1 MRRGSDSVAPYEPPR
16 QSMRGQLIDAVFI
29 LVLLFVTLFAST
41 YVLSLQG
48 GGAAGG
54 APPEPRPVSELPISS
69 AEKQQFQ
76 KMVDA
81 GMVDV
86 ATVNDSVQAN
96 RPNPTK
102 YAFSVISLVVTA
114 AIIVAYMA
122 FVYRTSF
129 KEYKEVIEE
138 KFGPSEGGRA

>member
-1 MRRGSDSVAPYEPPR
+1 MAPYEPPR

-54 APPEPRPVSELPISS
+54 SAEPRPVSELPISS
-69 AEKQQFQ
+69 AGKQQFQ
-76 KMVDA
+76 KMIDA
-81 GMVDV
+81 GMVDLP
-86 ATVNDSVQAN
+86 TVNDSVEAN
-96 RPNPTK
+96 RPDAGK
-102 YAFSVISLVVTA
+102 YAFSVLSLVVTA

-122 FVYRTSF
+122 YVYRVSF

>member
-1 MRRGSDSVAPYEPPR
+1 VVPYEPPR

-29 LVLLFVTLFAST
+29 LVLLFLTLFAST

-48 GGAAGG
+48 GGAAG
-54 APPEPRPVSELPISS
+54 AAAEPRPVSELPISA

-76 KMVDA
+76 KMIDA
-81 GMVDV
+81 GMVDLQ
-86 ATVNDSVQAN
+86 TVNDSVLAN
-96 RPNPTK
+96 RPSADK
-102 YAFSVISLVVTA
+102 YAFSVLSLVVTA

-129 KEYKEVIEE
+129 KEYREVIEE
-138 KFGPSEGGRA
+138 KFGSSEGGRT

>member
-1 MRRGSDSVAPYEPPR
+1 VVPYEPPR

-29 LVLLFVTLFAST
+29 LVLLFLTLFAST

-48 GGAAGG
+48 GGAAAG
-54 APPEPRPVSELPISS
+54 AAAEPRPVSELPISA

-76 KMVDA
+76 KMIDA
-81 GMVDV
+81 GMVDLQ
-86 ATVNDSVQAN
+86 TVNDSVLAN
-96 RPNPTK
+96 RPSADK
-102 YAFSVISLVVTA
+102 YAFSVLSLVVTA

-129 KEYKEVIEE
+129 KEYREVIEE
-138 KFGPSEGGRA
+138 KFGSSEGGRT